1 MQNRT
6 AKTHGEKYAK
16 TRNQQLKMPDDL
28 TELSEGEMKRKHL
41 IRRKNK
47 KYKRMVFNAVMG
59 LPLIEKI
66 KSRSVLLVGLAD
78 VVRRIG
84 KQPFFV

>member
-1 MQNRT
+1 
-6 AKTHGEKYAK
+6 
-16 TRNQQLKMPDDL
+16 
-28 TELSEGEMKRKHL
+28 MKRKHL